1 MMQLAPRSISAIWRF
16 AEYAQIVCSNLKLAK
31 KKTNKKVFIN
41 LSSVE
46 IESNV
51 PILHSN
57 EPKNADS
64 VHSNIGT
71 NFG

>member
-1 MMQLAPRSISAIWRF
+1 MMQLTTRSISAIWRF
-16 AEYAQIVCSNLKLAK
+16 AEYAEIVCSILKLARK
-31 KKTNKKVFIN
+31 KANKKFSTIY
-41 LSSVE
+41 SSVE

-64 VHSNIGT
+64 AHSNIGT
-71 NFG
+71 NFD